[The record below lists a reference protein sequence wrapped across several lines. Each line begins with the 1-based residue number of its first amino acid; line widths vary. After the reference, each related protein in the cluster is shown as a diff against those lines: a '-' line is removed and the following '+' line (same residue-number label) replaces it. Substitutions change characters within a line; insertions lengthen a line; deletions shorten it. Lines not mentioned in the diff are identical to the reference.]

1 MVFSTYPHP
10 RPFASFGIAEGVEGD
25 RAPGPRIRSEVSG
38 GMCSDY
44 EVKTVR
50 CNVSELVPSPAAG
63 PDSFEK
69 NRKKL
74 SCLMLYQSP
83 S

>member
-25 RAPGPRIRSEVSG
+25 LSG

-69 NRKKL
+69 NREKL